1 MPNTVITSASTAG
14 VTLATNEFLAVT
26 PSGSIVAP
34 TEIINGAGATGQTV
48 SIAGYVELL
57 YLWLGG
63 ANTIN
68 ISQSG
73 VFYGHGLGTNLYVGT
88 DGLASTFTGGS
99 MLNNAG
105 MIVSEANGIRM
116 FGDGNL
122 IQNTGT
128 ITAELGTV
136 SFTNGINSQL
146 INGGSITSRASIAVG
161 LYGES
166 DSILN
171 TGVISSYNERAIFAS
186 GFNVRVE
193 NEGTVSCSAGTL
205 AAIWELGA
213 NFSLRNG
220 GLIDGGTARG
230 VYAAGNDG
238 FVINSGTI
246 RGETEGLSLAGFDG
260 GIARNSGEITSA
272 HGTAVVLSEDTS
284 SGTVTFFN
292 SGTISGATIAISGNA
307 GLETV
312 TNTGTIHGNVALNA
326 GNDIFDGRGGTVI
339 GTIDGGDGN
348 DTLTGGI
355 SDDTLLGGAG
365 NDFLRGTLG
374 EDTLRGGI
382 GKDRLAGGA
391 DADTFVFG
399 TIGEAGKGATG
410 DIILDFQRGS
420 DVIDLHLIDANT
432 GVTGNQAFT
441 FVTGAFTAAGQIHFI
456 AGTHIL
462 EGNVNGNLA
471 ADFQITLNNIS
482 ALSAADFIL

>member
-1 MPNTVITSASTAG
+1 MPVISTATTTG
-14 VTLATNEFLAVT
+14 VTLATNDFLAVT

-34 TEIINGAGATGQTV
+34 SASIDGTSGTGQTV
-48 SIAGYVELL
+48 SIAGYVEVL
-57 YLWLGG
+57 YLWMGG
-63 ANTIN
+63 ANTVN

-73 VFYGHGLGTNLYVGT
+73 VFYGHGLGTDLFIGRDLNNVM
-88 DGLASTFTGGS
+88 TGGS

-105 MIVSEANGIRM
+105 MIVSEANGVRM

-122 IQNTGT
+122 LQNTGT

-136 SFTNGINSQL
+136 TFSDGINSQI

-161 LYGES
+161 LYGDG

-171 TGVISSYNERAIFAS
+171 TGLISSYNERAIFAS
-186 GFNVRVE
+186 GVNVRVE
-193 NEGTVSCSAGTL
+193 NEGTVSASAGTL
-205 AAIWELGA
+205 AAIWEQGA

-230 VYAAGNDG
+230 VYAAGHDG

-246 RGETEGLSLAGFDG
+246 RGEAEGLVLAGFDG

-272 HGTAVVLSEDTS
+272 HGTGVVFSEDSS

-292 SGTISGATIAISGNA
+292 SGTVSGATVAIFGNA

-312 TNTGTIHGNVALNA
+312 TNTGAIHGNVALNA
-326 GNDIFDGRGGTVI
+326 GNDVFDGRGGTVI

-355 SDDTLLGGAG
+355 SDDVLLGGVG
-365 NDFLRGTLG
+365 NDFLRGMLG
-374 EDTLRGGI
+374 EDTLRGGL

-391 DADTFVFG
+391 DADTFVYG
-399 TIGEAGKGATG
+399 TIGEAGKGTAG
-410 DIILDFQRGS
+410 DIILDFQRGT
-420 DVIDLHLIDANT
+420 DIIDLSLIDADAT
-432 GVTGNQAFT
+432 LAGNQAFT

-462 EGNVNGNLA
+462 EGNINGNLA
-471 ADFQITLNNIS
+471 ADFQITVNSVSTLT
-482 ALSAADFIL
+482 ATDFIL